1 MKKWIISIFTII
13 ALTLANTGCKKAPI
27 NNDIEGFWILERF
40 TIIETGEIVKCE
52 RLYYGITRML
62 TEIAEKQGT
71 NGYGTYI
78 GCTEYRNNE
87 TQLVLKDFK
96 IRQGTGDNGENAPID
111 MLKHFGINNQQET
124 IFNIVSC
131 NGKSMTLESDYA
143 RLELKKF

>member
-13 ALTLANTGCKKAPI
+13 ALTLVNTGCKKAPI
-27 NNDIEGFWILERF
+27 NNHVEGFWILENF
-40 TIIETGEIVKCE
+40 TIIETGEKVTCE
-52 RLYYGITRML
+52 RIFYGITRML
-62 TEIAEKQGT
+62 TEIADKSGL
-71 NGYGTYI
+71 NNYGVYI

-96 IRQGTGDNGENAPID
+96 IKEGTGDNGENAPID

-124 IFNIVSC
+124 IFNIVHC